1 MRINTFVTHFADI
14 TDPRQ
19 LGKVEHKLFDIILL
33 TISAVISRA
42 EGWEDI
48 EIFGEERLDWLR
60 LYGDFDNGIP
70 AHDTIARVISR
81 IAPKQLHS

>member
-14 TDPRQ
+14 TDLRQ

-33 TISAVISRA
+33 TISAVVSGA

-48 EIFGEERLDWLR
+48 EMFGEERLDWLK
-60 LYGDFDNGIP
+60 LYVLVNQ
-70 AHDTIARVISR
+70 
-81 IAPKQLHS
+81 K